1 MIELNLTAPDDTP
14 HAEAPSVDPAPPPA
28 ATPAPPPA
36 ATPAPPPAATPAP
49 PPAATPAPPP
59 AATPAPQTEPPQPPE
74 TAGEAPKTA
83 EPRDVEPQGVE
94 QQVIAVVKDIYD
106 PEIPVNIYD
115 LGLIYGVQ
123 APPDGNIKITMTL
136 TAPNCPAAQTLPA
149 EVKDKAEAI
158 EGVQS
163 ADVEITFDP
172 RWTPDK
178 MTDAAKLVLNI
189 L

>member
-1 MIELNLTAPDDTP
+1 MIELNLTAPEDRP
-14 HAEAPSVDPAPPPA
+14 HAGEPSVEPAPPPA
-28 ATPAPPPA
+28 ATQ
-36 ATPAPPPAATPAP
+36 
-49 PPAATPAPPP
+49 
-59 AATPAPQTEPPQPPE
+59 APQTEPPPPE
-74 TAGEAPKTA
+74 AASAATQPA
-83 EPRDVEPQGVE
+83 ESQGDAQQDGARQNAEPQGVE

-172 RWTPDK
+172 PWTPDK

>member
-14 HAEAPSVDPAPPPA
+14 NAGVPSVEPS
-28 ATPAPPPA
+28 
-36 ATPAPPPAATPAP
+36 
-49 PPAATPAPPP
+49 PPP

-83 EPRDVEPQGVE
+83 EPQGVE

-172 RWTPDK
+172 PWTPDK

>member
-14 HAEAPSVDPAPPPA
+14 HAEAPSVE
-28 ATPAPPPA
+28 
-36 ATPAPPPAATPAP
+36 
-49 PPAATPAPPP
+49 PAPPP

-83 EPRDVEPQGVE
+83 EPQGVE

-123 APPDGNIKITMTL
+123 APPDGNIKIKMTL

-172 RWTPDK
+172 PWTPDK